1 MPPRRDLFAR
11 AQYRS
16 CDSLC
21 LPRWVNTHR
30 GHPRSG
36 PRGGTEVPICKNALK
51 FLRPTAESKWTRG
64 AGVDTYMRARARTR
78 AHANTRALTPRHVP
92 THTAAC
98 SAREQ
103 KKRGPPSPTTWVS
116 EKNENGY
123 GIAMQNLDLH

>member
-1 MPPRRDLFAR
+1 MRP
-11 AQYRS
+11 
-16 CDSLC
+16 SLIVRV

-30 GHPRSG
+30 GHPRGSLG
-36 PRGGTEVPICKNALK
+36 CKNALK
-51 FLRPTAESKWTRG
+51 FLRPTAESEWTRG
-64 AGVDTYMRARARTR
+64 AGVDTYTRARARTR
-78 AHANTRALTPRHVP
+78 VHANTRALTPRHVP